1 MFKEISRDILKYVEL
16 NKNENVAFQ
25 NLWDK
30 EKAVLRRKF
39 ITLNAYIRKWERYT
53 MNNQTLYLKKL
64 EKGEQIKSEES
75 RNLILS
81 IGT

>member
-1 MFKEISRDILKYVEL
+1 
-16 NKNENVAFQ
+16 
-25 NLWDK
+25 
-30 EKAVLRRKF
+30 
-39 ITLNAYIRKWERYT
+39 

-81 IGT
+81 IEHKPNKLKTGN

>member
-25 NLWDK
+25 NLETRKSSAW
-30 EKAVLRRKF
+30 RKF
-39 ITLNAYIRKWERYT
+39 ITLNGYIRKWERYT

-64 EKGEQIKSEES
+64 EKGA
-75 RNLILS
+75 N
-81 IGT
+81 